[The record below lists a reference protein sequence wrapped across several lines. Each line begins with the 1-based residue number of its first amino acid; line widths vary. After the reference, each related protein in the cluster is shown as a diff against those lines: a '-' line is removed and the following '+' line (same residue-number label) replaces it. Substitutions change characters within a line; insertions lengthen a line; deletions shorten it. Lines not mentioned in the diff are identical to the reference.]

1 MPGQPPLPHGS
12 GSSPA
17 RSSEP
22 CGPETAEAKVLFDQ
36 VASQGEVVRKLKA
49 EKASKVGVLFCVCFC
64 FSRYPLFSCPMES
77 GKLLMFQLPALLS
90 CLLEKPS
97 VVLSPPT
104 RSDCSLLGLRLSLTS
119 YLTALYFN
127 C

>member
-1 MPGQPPLPHGS
+1 MLSLKAQYKEKTGQEYVPGQPPLPHGS

-49 EKASKVGVLFCVCFC
+49 EKASKVGVLFCVYFC
-64 FSRYPLFSCPMES
+64 FSRYLLFSCPMES
-77 GKLLMFQLPALLS
+77 GKLLMFPFPALLS
-90 CLLEKPS
+90 AREAF

-104 RSDCSLLGLRLSLTS
+104 RSDCTVS
-119 YLTALYFN
+119 
-127 C
+127 